1 MSRKT
6 APNPRSTHQTGPENM
21 PVNKEARLQAL
32 HNTNR
37 NLPKPCLRLKRPT
50 AAGYLSF
57 KKKDYTE
64 KVKESLDELG
74 V

>member
-1 MSRKT
+1 
-6 APNPRSTHQTGPENM
+6 M